1 MLRAVAL
8 VLLALGCTVQ
18 AHAFSPE
25 GATAQVT
32 DFGGKSG
39 LSFGVFGIDTRG
51 GGVDEE
57 RPLHVRMLTAGLNWT
72 AAGWSVG
79 MSGGQV
85 NYVLPGLLDGS
96 ARLTALS
103 AGRELTEIAGG
114 TLSAEVR
121 ATRLYAVDGTTE
133 NVLAASLRWLRKF

>member
-8 VLLALGCTVQ
+8 VLLALGFTAK

-57 RPLHVRMLTAGLNWT
+57 RPLQVRMVSAALNWT
-72 AAGWSVG
+72 GAGWSVG

-96 ARLTALS
+96 LRLTTLS
-103 AGRELTEIAGG
+103 VGREVAGIAGG
-114 TLSAEVR
+114 ALAAEFR
-121 ATRLYAVDGTTE
+121 ATRLYANDGTTE
-133 NVLAASLRWLRKF
+133 NALAASLRWTRKF

>member
-1 MLRAVAL
+1 MLRALAL
-8 VLLALGCTVQ
+8 ALLALGFAAK

-57 RPLHVRMLTAGLNWT
+57 RPLHIRMLTAGLNWT
-72 AAGWSVG
+72 VGGWSVG
-79 MSGGQV
+79 ISGGQV
-85 NYVLPGLLDGS
+85 NYVLPGPLDGS

-114 TLSAEVR
+114 VLAAELR
-121 ATRLYAVDGTTE
+121 ATRLYAIDGTTE
-133 NVLAASLRWLRKF
+133 NVLGASLRWTRKF